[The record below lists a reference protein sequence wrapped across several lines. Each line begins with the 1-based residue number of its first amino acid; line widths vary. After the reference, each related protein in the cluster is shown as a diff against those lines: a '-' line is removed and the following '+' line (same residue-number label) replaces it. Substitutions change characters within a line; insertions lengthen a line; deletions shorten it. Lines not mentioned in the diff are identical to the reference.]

1 MGPPSASRAEDA
13 AAPPAAAASDV
24 APNAAKDAEPT
35 TTKDPQ
41 IALDDLELLLEPMT
55 KEETETEAKGWYSL
69 LRAKEREITVAE
81 LDVRR
86 KNREVAQL
94 EKQKA
99 AAADLTKAAE
109 EVKAA
114 TSDKDK
120 EAAAQHLA
128 EAQKNLA
135 QTVKT
140 ASKETAKEEK
150 KAEATTAALTKQ
162 AEAAPPPAATVDS
175 GTTAAG
181 SKVMP
186 AAGDKEVLQKAAEAA
201 AKKSEGTGDTA
212 KVEKVAA
219 ATENEAA
226 ATDQIKTLAESTP
239 AAAGSAVAATAAAP
253 GAASAAVADTS
264 KKAEKLAEKADE
276 ATAAKT
282 DVKVQLVDY
291 STQLMGERTALTDHL
306 KLVLDKLEAKGGDDK
321 PYRMYIAS
329 IGGIKID
336 VADRTATL
344 ARISG
349 WLSSE
354 EGGLR
359 LARDVGTFLAYIIGS
374 IIVARF
380 VRMILR
386 RVMSGDHVTS
396 HLLRDFII
404 SSSGRVIVAIGFL
417 LALSALE
424 VNLAPLLAVI
434 GAAGFVV
441 AFALQGT
448 LSNFASGLLIM
459 VFKPFD
465 VGDDVEVGGGI
476 KGKVTH
482 VTIFSTY
489 IRTDDGPV
497 KIVPNDNIWKNVIVN
512 QTTGLVKA
520 PPSADA
526 KPPDANPEAADK
538 TLVLLKPRRDRR
550 GFTCAERETEPSR
563 FAQGLFGTSSIAP
576 VRNSRPAAPAPMSG
590 AMMKSQSCATAPGFE
605 PMPTSAGPIER
616 AGLTEVPVMLMPTR
630 WITTSVS
637 PIARPAKPV
646 GAIGCVT
653 PRMT

>member
-1 MGPPSASRAEDA
+1 MFIGDMRLIRLIAVAGLSFALSIGPHSASRADDA
-13 AAPPAAAASDV
+13 GAPAAAAAD
-24 APNAAKDAEPT
+24 AKGAAKGAEPA

-55 KEETETEAKGWYSL
+55 KEETETEANGWYSL

-86 KNREVAQL
+86 KNREIAQL
-94 EKQKA
+94 EKQKT
-99 AAADLTKAAE
+99 AAADLAKATE

-128 EAQKNLA
+128 EAQKPLSE
-135 QTVKT
+135 TVKT
-140 ASKETAKEEK
+140 TSKETAKEDK
-150 KAEATTAALTKQ
+150 KAEATTAAMAKQ
-162 AEAAPPPAATVDS
+162 ADAAPPPPAPIDS
-175 GTTAAG
+175 GTPAAG
-181 SKVMP
+181 VKVMP
-186 AAGDKEVLQKAAEAA
+186 AASDKNVLQKAAEAA
-201 AKKSEGTGDTA
+201 AKKSEGAGDTA
-212 KVEKVAA
+212 KVEKVVA
-219 ATENEAA
+219 ATEKEAA
-226 ATDQIKTLAESTP
+226 AADQIKTLAESTP
-239 AAAGSAVAATAAAP
+239 AAAGAAAAAAP
-253 GAASAAVADTS
+253 GAAPAAVADTS

-291 STQLMGERTALTDHL
+291 STQLMGERTGLTDRL

-489 IRTDDGPV
+489 IRTDDGIT
-497 KIVPNDNIWKNVIVN
+497 KIVPNDNIWKSVIVN
-512 QTTGLVKA
+512 ETTGVVKS
-520 PPSADA
+520 PPSGDA
-526 KPPDANPEAADK
+526 KPPESTPEAA
-538 TLVLLKPRRDRR
+538 
-550 GFTCAERETEPSR
+550 
-563 FAQGLFGTSSIAP
+563 
-576 VRNSRPAAPAPMSG
+576 
-590 AMMKSQSCATAPGFE
+590 
-605 PMPTSAGPIER
+605 
-616 AGLTEVPVMLMPTR
+616 
-630 WITTSVS
+630 
-637 PIARPAKPV
+637 
-646 GAIGCVT
+646 
-653 PRMT
+653 

>member
-1 MGPPSASRAEDA
+1 VLIGGQIPNRVLISIGLSIVLSMGAPSACYAEDDA
-13 AAPPAAAASDV
+13 APAAAASD
-24 APNAAKDAEPT
+24 AKAAAKEAEPT

-55 KEETETEAKGWYSL
+55 KDETETEAKGWYAL

-86 KNREVAQL
+86 KNREIAQL
-94 EKQKA
+94 EKQKS
-99 AAADLTKAAE
+99 AAADLAKASE

-114 TSDKDK
+114 DNKTSDKDK

-135 QTVKT
+135 KTVET
-140 ASKETAKEEK
+140 AKKETVKEEK
-150 KAEATTAALTKQ
+150 KAEAATVAMAKQ
-162 AEAAPPPAATVDS
+162 ADAAPPPKTVTDS
-175 GTTAAG
+175 GTSDADVKAAP
-181 SKVMP
+181 S
-186 AAGDKEVLQKAAEAA
+186 ANDKAILQKAAESA
-201 AKKSEGTGDTA
+201 AKKSEDTGDTA
-212 KVEKVAA
+212 KVEKVVAA
-219 ATENEAA
+219 SEKEAA
-226 ATDQIKTLAESTP
+226 AADQIKTLAESTP
-239 AAAGSAVAATAAAP
+239 AAAGSAVVATAAAP
-253 GAASAAVADTS
+253 GAATAAVADTS
-264 KKAEKLAEKADE
+264 KKAEKLAQKADE

-291 STQLMGERTALTDHL
+291 STQLMGERTALTDRL
-306 KLVLDKLEAKGGDDK
+306 KLVLDKFEAKGGDGK
-321 PYRMYIAS
+321 PYRLYIAS

-336 VADRTATL
+336 VTDRTATL

-349 WLSSE
+349 WLTSD

-374 IIVARF
+374 IIVAKI

-465 VGDDVEVGGGI
+465 VGDYVEVGGGI

-489 IRTDDGPV
+489 IRTDDGLV

-512 QTTGLVKA
+512 ETTGVVKA
-520 PPSADA
+520 PPSGDA
-526 KPPDANPEAADK
+526 KPPEENAGAA
-538 TLVLLKPRRDRR
+538 
-550 GFTCAERETEPSR
+550 
-563 FAQGLFGTSSIAP
+563 
-576 VRNSRPAAPAPMSG
+576 
-590 AMMKSQSCATAPGFE
+590 
-605 PMPTSAGPIER
+605 
-616 AGLTEVPVMLMPTR
+616 
-630 WITTSVS
+630 
-637 PIARPAKPV
+637 
-646 GAIGCVT
+646 
-653 PRMT
+653 

>member
-1 MGPPSASRAEDA
+1 M
-13 AAPPAAAASDV
+13 
-24 APNAAKDAEPT
+24 T
-35 TTKDPQ
+35 T
-41 IALDDLELLLEPMT
+41 
-55 KEETETEAKGWYSL
+55 EETETEAKGWYSL

-86 KNREVAQL
+86 KNREIAQL
-94 EKQKA
+94 EKQKTA
-99 AAADLTKAAE
+99 ASDLTKATE

-114 TSDKDK
+114 ISDKDK

-128 EAQKNLA
+128 EAQKNLT

-150 KAEATTAALTKQ
+150 KAEATTAAMAKQ
-162 AEAAPPPAATVDS
+162 ADAAPPPAATVDAATPAS
-175 GTTAAG
+175 GA
-181 SKVMP
+181 KVVP
-186 AAGDKEVLQKAAEAA
+186 AAANDKDVLQKAAESA

-212 KVEKVAA
+212 KVEKVVA
-219 ATENEAA
+219 ATEKEAA
-226 ATDQIKTLAESTP
+226 AADQIKTLAESTP
-239 AAAGSAVAATAAAP
+239 AAAGAATAAAP
-253 GAASAAVADTS
+253 GAATAAVADTS
-264 KKAEKLAEKADE
+264 KKAEKLADKADE

-291 STQLMGERTALTDHL
+291 STQLTGERTALTDRL
-306 KLVLDKLEAKGGDDK
+306 KLVLDKLEAKGGDGK
-321 PYRMYIAS
+321 PYRLYIAS

-336 VADRTATL
+336 VSDRTATL

-349 WLSSE
+349 WLSSN

-359 LARDVGTFLAYIIGS
+359 LARDVGTFLAYIIGA
-374 IIVARF
+374 IIVARI

-465 VGDDVEVGGGI
+465 VGDDVDVGGGI
-476 KGKVTH
+476 KGRVTH

-489 IRTDDGPV
+489 IRTDDGIT
-497 KIVPNDNIWKNVIVN
+497 KIVPNDNIWKSVIVN
-512 QTTGLVKA
+512 ETTGVVKS
-520 PPSADA
+520 PPGGDA
-526 KPPDANPEAADK
+526 KPPEQNAEAA
-538 TLVLLKPRRDRR
+538 
-550 GFTCAERETEPSR
+550 
-563 FAQGLFGTSSIAP
+563 
-576 VRNSRPAAPAPMSG
+576 
-590 AMMKSQSCATAPGFE
+590 
-605 PMPTSAGPIER
+605 
-616 AGLTEVPVMLMPTR
+616 
-630 WITTSVS
+630 
-637 PIARPAKPV
+637 
-646 GAIGCVT
+646 
-653 PRMT
+653 

>member
-1 MGPPSASRAEDA
+1 MLIGDKRLIQFIAVAGLSFALSVGPPSASRAEDDA
-13 AAPPAAAASDV
+13 APAAAASDA
-24 APNAAKDAEPT
+24 APKAAKDAEPT

-55 KEETETEAKGWYSL
+55 KDETETEAKGWYGL
-69 LRAKEREITVAE
+69 LRAKEREITLAE

-86 KNREVAQL
+86 KNREIAQL
-94 EKQKA
+94 DKQKA
-99 AAADLTKAAE
+99 AAADLAKATE

-128 EAQKNLA
+128 EAQKNFA
-135 QTVKT
+135 QTAAT
-140 ASKETAKEEK
+140 ASKETAREEK
-150 KAEATTAALTKQ
+150 KAQATTAAMAKQ
-162 AEAAPPPAATVDS
+162 ADAAPPPPATVDS
-175 GTTAAG
+175 GTPAPGVT
-181 SKVMP
+181 VMP
-186 AAGDKEVLQKAAEAA
+186 AASDKEVLQRAAESA
-201 AKKSEGTGDTA
+201 AKKSETAGDTA
-212 KVEKVAA
+212 KVEKVVAA
-219 ATENEAA
+219 SEKEAA
-226 ATDQIKTLAESTP
+226 AADQIKTLAESTP
-239 AAAGSAVAATAAAP
+239 AAAGSAVAATP
-253 GAASAAVADTS
+253 GAATAAVADTS
-264 KKAEKLAEKADE
+264 KKAEKLVEKADE
-276 ATAAKT
+276 ASAAKT

-291 STQLMGERTALTDHL
+291 STQLTGERTALTDRL
-306 KLVLDKLEAKGGDDK
+306 KLVLDKLEAKGGDGK
-321 PYRMYIAS
+321 PYRLYIAS

-336 VADRTATL
+336 VTDRTATL

-359 LARDVGTFLAYIIGS
+359 LARDVGTFLAYIIGAV
-374 IIVARF
+374 IVARI

-386 RVMSGDHVTS
+386 RVMSRDHVTS

-465 VGDDVEVGGGI
+465 VGDEVEVGGGI

-512 QTTGLVKA
+512 LTTGVVKA
-520 PPSADA
+520 PPASDA
-526 KPPDANPEAADK
+526 KPPEAKSEAA
-538 TLVLLKPRRDRR
+538 
-550 GFTCAERETEPSR
+550 
-563 FAQGLFGTSSIAP
+563 
-576 VRNSRPAAPAPMSG
+576 
-590 AMMKSQSCATAPGFE
+590 
-605 PMPTSAGPIER
+605 
-616 AGLTEVPVMLMPTR
+616 
-630 WITTSVS
+630 
-637 PIARPAKPV
+637 
-646 GAIGCVT
+646 
-653 PRMT
+653 

>member
-1 MGPPSASRAEDA
+1 LALSVGPPSASQAEDA
-13 AAPPAAAASDV
+13 APAPAAGDAKA
-24 APNAAKDAEPT
+24 AAKDAEPT

-55 KEETETEAKGWYSL
+55 TEETETEAKGWYSL

-86 KNREVAQL
+86 KNREIAQL

-99 AAADLTKAAE
+99 AAGDLAKATE

-150 KAEATTAALTKQ
+150 KAEANTAAMAKQ
-162 AEAAPPPAATVDS
+162 ADAAPPPAATVD
-175 GTTAAG
+175 AATPPAG
-181 SKVMP
+181 VKVVP
-186 AAGDKEVLQKAAEAA
+186 AAASDKDVLQKAAESA

-212 KVEKVAA
+212 KVEKVVA
-219 ATENEAA
+219 ATEKEAA
-226 ATDQIKTLAESTP
+226 AADQIKTLAETTP
-239 AAAGSAVAATAAAP
+239 AAAGAAAAAAP

-291 STQLMGERTALTDHL
+291 STQLMGERTGLTDRL
-306 KLVLDKLEAKGGDDK
+306 KLVLDKLEAKGGDGK

-336 VADRTATL
+336 VTDRTATL
-344 ARISG
+344 ARVSG

-359 LARDVGTFLAYIIGS
+359 LAREVGTFLAYIIGS
-374 IIVARF
+374 ILVAKI

-404 SSSGRVIVAIGFL
+404 SSSGRVIIAIGFL

-489 IRTDDGPV
+489 IRTDDGIT
-497 KIVPNDNIWKNVIVN
+497 KIVPNDNIWKSVIVN
-512 QTTGLVKA
+512 ETTGVVKS
-520 PPSADA
+520 PPAADT
-526 KPPDANPEAADK
+526 KPPESTPEAA
-538 TLVLLKPRRDRR
+538 
-550 GFTCAERETEPSR
+550 
-563 FAQGLFGTSSIAP
+563 
-576 VRNSRPAAPAPMSG
+576 
-590 AMMKSQSCATAPGFE
+590 
-605 PMPTSAGPIER
+605 
-616 AGLTEVPVMLMPTR
+616 
-630 WITTSVS
+630 
-637 PIARPAKPV
+637 
-646 GAIGCVT
+646 
-653 PRMT
+653 

>member
-1 MGPPSASRAEDA
+1 LAFGGEILARVIAALGLSVALSMGAPSASCAGDA
-13 AAPPAAAASDV
+13 AATV
-24 APNAAKDAEPT
+24 ADAKDAEPA

-41 IALDDLELLLEPMT
+41 IALDDLELLLAPMT

-81 LDVRR
+81 LNVRR
-86 KNREVAQL
+86 KNREIAQL
-94 EKQKA
+94 EKQKT
-99 AAADLTKAAE
+99 AAADLAKATE

-120 EAAAQHLA
+120 EAAAQRLA

-135 QTVKT
+135 QMVTT
-140 ASKETAKEEK
+140 AGKETAKEEK
-150 KAEATTAALTKQ
+150 KAEAATAAMAKQ

-175 GTTAAG
+175 GTTAG
-181 SKVMP
+181 DVKVAP
-186 AAGDKEVLQKAAEAA
+186 AASDKNVLQKAAESA

-212 KVEKVAA
+212 KIEKVVAA
-219 ATENEAA
+219 SEKEAA
-226 ATDQIKTLAESTP
+226 ASDQVKTLAESTP
-239 AAAGSAVAATAAAP
+239 AAARTAGAATAPEAATAAVAAT
-253 GAASAAVADTS
+253 S
-264 KKAEKLAEKADE
+264 KTAERLAEKTDE

-291 STQLMGERTALTDHL
+291 STQLMGERTALTDRL
-306 KLVLDKLEAKGGDDK
+306 KLVLDKFEAKGGDGK
-321 PYRMYIAS
+321 LYRLYIAS

-336 VADRTATL
+336 VTDRTATL

-359 LARDVGTFLAYIIGS
+359 IAREVGVFLAYIVGS
-374 IIVARF
+374 ILAARL
-380 VRMILR
+380 VRLILG
-386 RVMSGDHVTS
+386 RVMSRANVTS
-396 HLLRDFII
+396 KLLRDFVI
-404 SSSGRVIVAIGFL
+404 SASGRVIVAVGVL

-465 VGDDVEVGGGI
+465 VGDEVEVGGGI
-476 KGKVTH
+476 KGWVTH

-489 IRTDDGPV
+489 IRTDEGPV
-497 KIVPNDNIWKNVIVN
+497 KIVPNDTIWKNVIVN
-512 QTTGLVKA
+512 QTTGVVKA
-520 PPSADA
+520 PQSGEA
-526 KPPDANPEAADK
+526 KPPDANAEAA
-538 TLVLLKPRRDRR
+538 
-550 GFTCAERETEPSR
+550 
-563 FAQGLFGTSSIAP
+563 
-576 VRNSRPAAPAPMSG
+576 
-590 AMMKSQSCATAPGFE
+590 
-605 PMPTSAGPIER
+605 
-616 AGLTEVPVMLMPTR
+616 
-630 WITTSVS
+630 
-637 PIARPAKPV
+637 
-646 GAIGCVT
+646 
-653 PRMT
+653 

>member
-1 MGPPSASRAEDA
+1 MFGDKRAGQFIAVVGLSFVLSAGLMSLARADDA
-13 AAPPAAAASDV
+13 AAAASDTK
-24 APNAAKDAEPT
+24 AAAKEAEPT

-55 KEETETEAKGWYSL
+55 KDETETEAKGWYSL

-86 KNREVAQL
+86 KNREIAEL

-99 AAADLTKAAE
+99 AAADLAKATE

-120 EAAAQHLA
+120 EAAAQHLE
-128 EAQKNLA
+128 EAQKSLA

-150 KAEATTAALTKQ
+150 KAEAATAAIAKQ

-175 GTTAAG
+175 GVPAPG
-181 SKVMP
+181 VKVVP
-186 AAGDKEVLQKAAEAA
+186 AAASDKEVLQKAAESA
-201 AKKSEGTGDTA
+201 AKKSAGTGDTA
-212 KVEKVAA
+212 KVEKVVA
-219 ATENEAA
+219 ATEKEAA
-226 ATDQIKTLAESTP
+226 AADQIKTLAESTP
-239 AAAGSAVAATAAAP
+239 AAAGSAVAANATAP
-253 GAASAAVADTS
+253 GAATAAVADTS
-264 KKAEKLAEKADE
+264 KKAEKLVEKADE

-291 STQLMGERTALTDHL
+291 STQLMGERTGLTDRL

-321 PYRMYIAS
+321 PYRLYIAS

-336 VADRTATL
+336 VTDRTATM

-359 LARDVGTFLAYIIGS
+359 LAREVGTFLAYIIGS
-374 IIVARF
+374 ILVARI

-404 SSSGRVIVAIGFL
+404 SSSGRVIIAIGFL

-465 VGDDVEVGGGI
+465 VGDDVEVGGSI

-489 IRTDDGPV
+489 IRTDDGIT

-512 QTTGLVKA
+512 ETTGIVKS
-520 PPSADA
+520 PPAGDA
-526 KPPDANPEAADK
+526 KPPEGNAEAA
-538 TLVLLKPRRDRR
+538 
-550 GFTCAERETEPSR
+550 
-563 FAQGLFGTSSIAP
+563 
-576 VRNSRPAAPAPMSG
+576 
-590 AMMKSQSCATAPGFE
+590 
-605 PMPTSAGPIER
+605 
-616 AGLTEVPVMLMPTR
+616 
-630 WITTSVS
+630 
-637 PIARPAKPV
+637 
-646 GAIGCVT
+646 
-653 PRMT
+653 

>member
-1 MGPPSASRAEDA
+1 MFIGEKRLIQFVAIAGLSFALSIGPPSASRAEDA
-13 AAPPAAAASDV
+13 AAPAAAAAD
-24 APNAAKDAEPT
+24 AKAAAKDAEPA

-41 IALDDLELLLEPMT
+41 IALDDLELLLAPMT

-81 LDVRR
+81 LNVRR
-86 KNREVAQL
+86 KNREIAQL
-94 EKQKA
+94 EKQKT
-99 AAADLTKAAE
+99 AAADLTKATE
-109 EVKAA
+109 DVKAA

-120 EAAAQHLA
+120 EAAAQRLS

-135 QTVKT
+135 QMVTT
-140 ASKETAKEEK
+140 AGKETAKEEK
-150 KAEATTAALTKQ
+150 KAEATTAAMAKQ

-175 GTTAAG
+175 ATTAG
-181 SKVMP
+181 DVKVAP
-186 AAGDKEVLQKAAEAA
+186 AASDKDVLQKAAESA

-212 KVEKVAA
+212 KVAKVVA
-219 ATENEAA
+219 ATEKEAA
-226 ATDQIKTLAESTP
+226 AADQIKTLAESTP
-239 AAAGSAVAATAAAP
+239 AAAGSAVAANATAP
-253 GAASAAVADTS
+253 GAASVAVADTS

-291 STQLMGERTALTDHL
+291 STQLMGERTALTDRL
-306 KLVLDKLEAKGGDDK
+306 KLVLDKLEAKGGDGK
-321 PYRMYIAS
+321 PYRLYIAS

-336 VADRTATL
+336 VTDRTATL

-359 LARDVGTFLAYIIGS
+359 VARDVGIFLAYIIGS
-374 IIVARF
+374 ILVARL
-380 VRMILR
+380 VRLILG
-386 RVMSGDHVTS
+386 RVMSRANVTS
-396 HLLRDFII
+396 QLLRDFVI
-404 SSSGRVIVAIGFL
+404 SASGRVIVAVGFL

-465 VGDDVEVGGGI
+465 VGDEVEVGGGI
-476 KGKVTH
+476 KGWVTH

-489 IRTDDGPV
+489 IRTDEGPV
-497 KIVPNDNIWKNVIVN
+497 KIVPNDTIWKNVIVN
-512 QTTGLVKA
+512 QTTGVVKA
-520 PPSADA
+520 PPSGDA
-526 KPPDANPEAADK
+526 KPPDANPEAA
-538 TLVLLKPRRDRR
+538 
-550 GFTCAERETEPSR
+550 
-563 FAQGLFGTSSIAP
+563 
-576 VRNSRPAAPAPMSG
+576 
-590 AMMKSQSCATAPGFE
+590 
-605 PMPTSAGPIER
+605 
-616 AGLTEVPVMLMPTR
+616 
-630 WITTSVS
+630 
-637 PIARPAKPV
+637 
-646 GAIGCVT
+646 
-653 PRMT
+653 

>member
-1 MGPPSASRAEDA
+1 VFIGDKRLVHFIVVAGLSFTLGIGPPSASRADDA
-13 AAPPAAAASDV
+13 VAPAAAASD
-24 APNAAKDAEPT
+24 AKAAVKDAEPT

-55 KEETETEAKGWYSL
+55 KDETETEAKGWYAL

-86 KNREVAQL
+86 KNREIAQL
-94 EKQKA
+94 EKQKT
-99 AAADLTKAAE
+99 AAADLTKATE

-120 EAAAQHLA
+120 EAAAEHLA

-140 ASKETAKEEK
+140 ASKETAKEDK
-150 KAEATTAALTKQ
+150 KAEAATTAMAKQ
-162 AEAAPPPAATVDS
+162 AEAAPPPAAAVDS
-175 GTTAAG
+175 ETAAADA
-181 SKVMP
+181 KVAP
-186 AAGDKEVLQKAAEAA
+186 AASDKDVLQKAAESA
-201 AKKSEGTGDTA
+201 AKKSEGAGDTA
-212 KVEKVAA
+212 KVEKVVA
-219 ATENEAA
+219 ATEKEAA
-226 ATDQIKTLAESTP
+226 AADQIKTLAESAP
-239 AAAGSAVAATAAAP
+239 AAAGAAVVASAVAP
-253 GAASAAVADTS
+253 GAATTAVADTS

-291 STQLMGERTALTDHL
+291 STQLMGERTALTDRL
-306 KLVLDKLEAKGGDDK
+306 KLVLDKFEAKGGDGK
-321 PYRMYIAS
+321 SYRMYIAS

-336 VADRTATL
+336 VTDRTATL

-359 LARDVGTFLAYIIGS
+359 LARDVGTFLAYIIGA
-374 IIVARF
+374 IIVARI

-465 VGDDVEVGGGI
+465 VGDEVEVGGGI
-476 KGKVTH
+476 KGRVTH

-512 QTTGLVKA
+512 LTTGVVKA
-520 PPSADA
+520 PPSGEA
-526 KPPDANPEAADK
+526 KPPE
-538 TLVLLKPRRDRR
+538 
-550 GFTCAERETEPSR
+550 GES
-563 FAQGLFGTSSIAP
+563 
-576 VRNSRPAAPAPMSG
+576 
-590 AMMKSQSCATAPGFE
+590 ATG
-605 PMPTSAGPIER
+605 
-616 AGLTEVPVMLMPTR
+616 
-630 WITTSVS
+630 
-637 PIARPAKPV
+637 
-646 GAIGCVT
+646 
-653 PRMT
+653 

>member
-1 MGPPSASRAEDA
+1 VLVGRQILNRVLASVGLSIVLSMGAPSASYADDGASSA
-13 AAPPAAAASDV
+13 ATASDTKV
-24 APNAAKDAEPT
+24 AAKEAEPV

-55 KEETETEAKGWYSL
+55 KEETETEAKGWYAL

-86 KNREVAQL
+86 KNREIAQL
-94 EKQKA
+94 EKQKT
-99 AAADLTKAAE
+99 AAADLAKATE

-114 TSDKDK
+114 ASDKDK

-140 ASKETAKEEK
+140 ASKETAKEDK
-150 KAEATTAALTKQ
+150 KAEATTAAMAKQ

-175 GTTAAG
+175 GTAAAG
-181 SKVMP
+181 TKVMP
-186 AAGDKEVLQKAAEAA
+186 AAAGDKEVLQKAVESA
-201 AKKSEGTGDTA
+201 AKKSGGAGDAA
-212 KVEKVAA
+212 KVEKVVA
-219 ATENEAA
+219 ATEKEAA
-226 ATDQIKTLAESTP
+226 GTDQIKALAESTP
-239 AAAGSAVAATAAAP
+239 AAARSATAATAP

-264 KKAEKLAEKADE
+264 KKAEKLAQKADE

-291 STQLMGERTALTDHL
+291 STQLTGERTALTDRL
-306 KLVLDKLEAKGGDDK
+306 KLVLDKLEAKGGDGK
-321 PYRMYIAS
+321 PYRLYIAS

-336 VADRTATL
+336 VSDRTATL

-349 WLSSE
+349 WLTSD

-374 IIVARF
+374 IIVARI

-396 HLLRDFII
+396 QLLRDFII

-459 VFKPFD
+459 IFKPFD
-465 VGDDVEVGGGI
+465 VGDEVEVGGGI

-489 IRTDDGPV
+489 IRTDDGFV
-497 KIVPNDNIWKNVIVN
+497 KIVPNDNIWKSVIVN
-512 QTTGLVKA
+512 QTTGVVKA
-520 PPSADA
+520 PPSGEA
-526 KPPDANPEAADK
+526 KPPEENAEAA
-538 TLVLLKPRRDRR
+538 
-550 GFTCAERETEPSR
+550 
-563 FAQGLFGTSSIAP
+563 
-576 VRNSRPAAPAPMSG
+576 
-590 AMMKSQSCATAPGFE
+590 
-605 PMPTSAGPIER
+605 
-616 AGLTEVPVMLMPTR
+616 
-630 WITTSVS
+630 
-637 PIARPAKPV
+637 
-646 GAIGCVT
+646 
-653 PRMT
+653 

>member
-1 MGPPSASRAEDA
+1 VLIGGKRLIQFIAVAGLSFALGAGLPSASRADDGA
-13 AAPPAAAASDV
+13 APAAAAGD
-24 APNAAKDAEPT
+24 AKGAAKDAEPA

-41 IALDDLELLLEPMT
+41 IVLDDLELLLAPMT

-86 KNREVAQL
+86 KNREIAQL
-94 EKQKA
+94 EKQKT
-99 AAADLTKAAE
+99 AAADLAKATE

-128 EAQKNLA
+128 EAQKNLTE
-135 QTVKT
+135 TVKT
-140 ASKETAKEEK
+140 ASKETAKEDK
-150 KAEATTAALTKQ
+150 KAEATTAAMAKQ
-162 AEAAPPPAATVDS
+162 ADAAPPPAATVDS
-175 GTTAAG
+175 RTTTAGA
-181 SKVMP
+181 KAMP
-186 AAGDKEVLQKAAEAA
+186 AAAGDKDVLQKAAESA
-201 AKKSEGTGDTA
+201 AKKSEGAGDTA
-212 KVEKVAA
+212 KVEKVVAA
-219 ATENEAA
+219 SAKEAA
-226 ATDQIKTLAESTP
+226 AADQIKTLAESTP
-239 AAAGSAVAATAAAP
+239 AAAGSAVAASATAP

-291 STQLMGERTALTDHL
+291 STQLTGERTALTDRL
-306 KLVLDKLEAKGGDDK
+306 KLVLDKFEAKGGDGK

-336 VADRTATL
+336 VTDRTATL

-349 WLSSE
+349 WLSSD

-359 LARDVGTFLAYIIGS
+359 IAREIGVFLAYIVGS
-374 IIVARF
+374 ILVARL
-380 VRMILR
+380 VRLILG
-386 RVMSGDHVTS
+386 RVMSRANVTS
-396 HLLRDFII
+396 QLLRDFVI
-404 SSSGRVIVAIGFL
+404 SASGRVIVAVGFL

-465 VGDDVEVGGGI
+465 VGDEVEVGGGI
-476 KGKVTH
+476 KGRVTH

-512 QTTGLVKA
+512 LTTGVVKA
-520 PPSADA
+520 PPSGDA
-526 KPPDANPEAADK
+526 KPPDENAEAA
-538 TLVLLKPRRDRR
+538 
-550 GFTCAERETEPSR
+550 
-563 FAQGLFGTSSIAP
+563 
-576 VRNSRPAAPAPMSG
+576 
-590 AMMKSQSCATAPGFE
+590 
-605 PMPTSAGPIER
+605 
-616 AGLTEVPVMLMPTR
+616 
-630 WITTSVS
+630 
-637 PIARPAKPV
+637 
-646 GAIGCVT
+646 
-653 PRMT
+653 